1 MFSMILR
8 SRTSTKIVN
17 VNSPE
22 NRSNASSSKSNLSHK
37 TIINR
42 SKSVFAGRL
51 STMPIGSN
59 VAINLNAAVQ
69 VGTILNAQQS
79 KWSHNKSRRSNSSVV
94 YVNVKMRNKV
104 QRIRDLR
111 VHDMNNL
118 EDSIGFV
125 RIFY

>member
-1 MFSMILR
+1 
-8 SRTSTKIVN
+8 
-17 VNSPE
+17 VNSPG

-79 KWSHNKSRRSNSSVV
+79 K
-94 YVNVKMRNKV
+94 
-104 QRIRDLR
+104 
-111 VHDMNNL
+111 
-118 EDSIGFV
+118 
-125 RIFY
+125 